1 MFLRFAQQSARRTFA
16 TAARSASKK
25 AGVNSVKLAGAGIA
39 GAGAVL
45 AFNYDTV
52 LAGSQD
58 ADFKAAREDIANL
71 IGDENVKN
79 PSVDDGAQGGGGG
92 VAPVSNSTCLP
103 SLSQVF
109 LSNSLTNLFCSE

>member
-25 AGVNSVKLAGAGIA
+25 AGSGNFVKLAGAGIA

-45 AFNYDTV
+45 AFNYDTF

-58 ADFKAAREDIANL
+58 ADFKAARADIADL

-92 VAPVSNSTCLP
+92 VAPVSNSA
-103 SLSQVF
+103 SLSCPPV
-109 LSNSLTNLFCSE
+109 STPPY